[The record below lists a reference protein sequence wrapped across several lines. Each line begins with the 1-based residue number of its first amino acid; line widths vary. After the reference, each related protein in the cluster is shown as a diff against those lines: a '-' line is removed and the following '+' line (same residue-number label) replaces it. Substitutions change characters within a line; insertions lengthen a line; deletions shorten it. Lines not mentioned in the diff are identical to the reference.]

1 MKNAKRNTFI
11 VFLITIV
18 ILFFVLKDDYN
29 TIVNNLLV
37 ANKWYILLG
46 IVCVFVY
53 WLLRSM
59 CLWNV
64 VKEYK
69 PRVKLKTM
77 IHQTM
82 ITQFFNGITPFSTG
96 GQPMQIYMLN
106 KSGIKVAHATN
117 IIVQDFIMYQLAL
130 IIMGILALI
139 ANWYYQFFDVSNT
152 LKSLIIIGF
161 IINILVGLCLLFI
174 SFSKKF
180 NHFAGKA
187 IITLATKIKIVKDKD
202 SLIKKWEEKLSEFH
216 ESGVLFKK
224 KKVLFLKCVL
234 YHLASLL
241 IFYSIPLFIF
251 LSLDFNIPVS
261 LLKTITSSAFV
272 LIIGNFVPI
281 PGGSGGIEYG
291 FVSFFGSTVQSS
303 ILLSALIIWRFITYY
318 LGIIIG
324 GISLSFYKGEEKKI
338 CE

>member
-187 IITLATKIKIVKDKD
+187 IITLATKIKIV
-202 SLIKKWEEKLSEFH
+202 
-216 ESGVLFKK
+216 
-224 KKVLFLKCVL
+224 
-234 YHLASLL
+234 
-241 IFYSIPLFIF
+241 
-251 LSLDFNIPVS
+251 
-261 LLKTITSSAFV
+261 
-272 LIIGNFVPI
+272 
-281 PGGSGGIEYG
+281 
-291 FVSFFGSTVQSS
+291 
-303 ILLSALIIWRFITYY
+303 
-318 LGIIIG
+318 
-324 GISLSFYKGEEKKI
+324 
-338 CE
+338 